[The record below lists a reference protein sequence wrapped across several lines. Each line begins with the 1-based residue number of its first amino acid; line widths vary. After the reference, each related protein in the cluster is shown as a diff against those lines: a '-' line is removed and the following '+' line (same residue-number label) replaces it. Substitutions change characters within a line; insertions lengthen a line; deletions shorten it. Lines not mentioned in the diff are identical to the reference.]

1 MTTPAELVR
10 DHATQLAGYRNR
22 LEDLITEHSTP
33 TGSVGMSPR
42 PADAPLPGN
51 APAFNALMVIWEA
64 VFRIEEF
71 LHDEDADPWDDLT
84 FYPRQRRGPNPGTS
98 SFLAALDA
106 IPKLAAGR
114 NEDIEAWAARQ
125 LDRLCNAA
133 RIIPDI
139 DEAQRWRA
147 LPSRACPHCGC
158 WFLKVLVGATG
169 QPDGRVECFGHKETG
184 EPCRT
189 VWQGGLIEIGA
200 ALEAA

>member
-33 TGSVGMSPR
+33 TGTVGMSPR

-51 APAFNALMVIWEA
+51 APAFAALMVIWEA
-64 VFRIEEF
+64 V
-71 LHDEDADPWDDLT
+71 
-84 FYPRQRRGPNPGTS
+84 PRLEAALRLAINGHPGQRRGGSHGN
-98 SFLAALDA
+98 FLDALDA
-106 IPKLAAGR
+106 ITRLGGALDEDAEAAV
-114 NEDIEAWAARQ
+114 ARI
-125 LDRLCNAA
+125 LDRLCNVA

-189 VWQGGLIEIGA
+189 VWQGGLIEIAA
-200 ALEAA
+200 ALDAA